1 MVAIPKKDG
10 KVRITV
16 NYKKLNAISSLDQ
29 PPIPRVD
36 EVLDSLGKGRLFSLF
51 DLVSSFRQITID
63 KDTIPLTAFC
73 TPTRLFEWLV
83 MPQGSNAAPGRFV
96 KVINEAIKDLDRVA
110 AYLDDVIVYDP
121 GPAAHVASIRSLFE
135 RLRKNNLKLS
145 PSKANLGATE
155 ADPLGY
161 LIYSSGVV
169 PNAHK
174 VTALAKMPV
183 PKNKKQPRSLLG
195 VIGYYRKILK
205 NLSTR
210 LLPIN
215 ALLKQG
221 VKFVFTPEM
230 EDIVRQTLNEAATPR
245 TWSTRT
251 GTPSP
256 TASALFAFTAT
267 PASTGSGQPSSKNN
281 LAVPSAPSSSSAAP
295 PSTTNGPGS
304 PSTSKPVASSGPSNA
319 SVATS
324 SPPSS

>member
-169 PNAHK
+169 PN
-174 VTALAKMPV
+174 L
-183 PKNKKQPRSLLG
+183 SL
-195 VIGYYRKILK
+195 IHI
-205 NLSTR
+205 
-210 LLPIN
+210 
-215 ALLKQG
+215 
-221 VKFVFTPEM
+221 
-230 EDIVRQTLNEAATPR
+230 
-245 TWSTRT
+245 
-251 GTPSP
+251 
-256 TASALFAFTAT
+256 
-267 PASTGSGQPSSKNN
+267 
-281 LAVPSAPSSSSAAP
+281 
-295 PSTTNGPGS
+295 
-304 PSTSKPVASSGPSNA
+304 
-319 SVATS
+319 
-324 SPPSS
+324 